1 MSAPQQK
8 KERGYA
14 GQSQGYLKANSMIGT
29 QAGRELCEPQSGRN
43 DIFVIGRGRRA
54 ALGAELVNASMANRP
69 CEA

>member
-1 MSAPQQK
+1 
-8 KERGYA
+8 
-14 GQSQGYLKANSMIGT
+14 MIGT